1 MKNTFAKFITFI
13 LIGIIASFNA
23 EAQTAEKK
31 SAGNKD
37 FDVSK
42 ADTLLDF
49 SKFNWKDNTNQK
61 SPSGKSVTIG
71 DKKDG
76 GIVYWVDATGKH
88 GLIAYAKDLGIIKWD
103 AANEACKN
111 LGAGW
116 RLPTKDELNKLYEA
130 KQLAILA
137 SYFMFQSSTEVDQYN
152 VWAQS
157 LSNGKQSTGGK
168 NHPASTC
175 AVRSF

>member
-13 LIGIIASFNA
+13 LIGIIATFNA
-23 EAQTAEKK
+23 EAQPKENDTA
-31 SAGNKD
+31 
-37 FDVSK
+37 
-42 ADTLLDF
+42 TLRLKRSLEEYDSLANAF
-49 SKFNWKDNTNQK
+49 GLSNQYK
-61 SPSGKSVTIG
+61 QPVESGEQVKIG

-130 KQLAILA
+130 KHLAIVA

-157 LSNGKQSTGGK
+157 LSSGKQSTGGK
-168 NHPASTC
+168 NPPASTLY
-175 AVRSF
+175 